1 MNSPA
6 LNPAD
11 LGDFLRIGSAYN
23 SQFGGVVRVCEVAIL
38 SGYLADADFAL
49 LVQLMRASAAKK
61 RDCGIDL
68 TKNPRQRAGESDE

>member
-1 MNSPA
+1 A

-38 SGYLADADFAL
+38 SGYLSDADFAL
-49 LVQLMRASAAKK
+49 LLQRMRDSAAKK
-61 RDCGIDL
+61 GIIV
-68 TKNPRQRAGESDE
+68 